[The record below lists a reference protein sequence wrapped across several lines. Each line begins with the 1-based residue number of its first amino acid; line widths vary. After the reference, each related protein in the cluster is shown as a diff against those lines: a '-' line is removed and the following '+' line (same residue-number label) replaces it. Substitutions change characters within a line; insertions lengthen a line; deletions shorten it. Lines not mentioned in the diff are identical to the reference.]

1 MTDEERKAK
10 RAAYMV
16 NYRKNL
22 SKFQKEKRRLQNSEY
37 RKKLRLTWTTEQL
50 EKERERNH
58 NYYLNNLDKLKAYMA
73 EYRLKQKEK
82 KCLQNEKEK
91 N

>member
-1 MTDEERKAK
+1 MTDEQRKAK

-22 SKFQKEKRRLQNSEY
+22 SKFQKEKRRLQNNEY
-37 RKKLRLTWTTEQL
+37 RKELRLTWTTEQL
-50 EKERERNH
+50 EKERIRNH
-58 NYYLNNLDKLKAYMA
+58 NYYLNNLEKLKTYMA

>member
-1 MTDEERKAK
+1 MTDEEKKAK

-37 RKKLRLTWTTEQL
+37 RKKLRMTWTTEQL

>member
-37 RKKLRLTWTTEQL
+37 RKKLRMTWTTEQL

-58 NYYLNNLDKLKAYMA
+58 NYYLNNFEKLKAYMA

>member
-37 RKKLRLTWTTEQL
+37 RKKLRMTWTTEQL

-58 NYYLNNLDKLKAYMA
+58 NYYLNNLEKLKAYMSA
-73 EYRLKQKEK
+73 YRLKQKEK
-82 KCLQNEKEK
+82 KCLQNEKKK

>member
-1 MTDEERKAK
+1 MTDEEKKAQ

-37 RKKLRLTWTTEQL
+37 RKKLRMTWTIEQL

-58 NYYLNNLDKLKAYMA
+58 NYYLNNLEKLKAYMA

-82 KCLQNEKEK
+82 K
-91 N
+91 

>member
-1 MTDEERKAK
+1 MTDEERKAQ

-37 RKKLRLTWTTEQL
+37 RKKLRMTWTTEQL

-58 NYYLNNLDKLKAYMA
+58 NYYLNNFEKLKAYMA

>member
-1 MTDEERKAK
+1 MTDEEKKAQ

-37 RKKLRLTWTTEQL
+37 RKKLRMTWTTEQL

-58 NYYLNNLDKLKAYMA
+58 NYYLNNLEKLKAYMA

>member
-1 MTDEERKAK
+1 MTDEEKKAQ

-37 RKKLRLTWTTEQL
+37 RKKLRMNWTTEQL

-58 NYYLNNLDKLKAYMA
+58 NYYLNNLEKLKAYMA

>member
-1 MTDEERKAK
+1 MTDEEKKAQ

-22 SKFQKEKRRLQNSEY
+22 SKFQKEKRRLQNSTY
-37 RKKLRLTWTTEQL
+37 RKKLRMTWTTEQL

>member
-1 MTDEERKAK
+1 MTDEEKKAK

-37 RKKLRLTWTTEQL
+37 RKKLRMNWTTEQL

-58 NYYLNNLDKLKAYMA
+58 NYYLNNLDKLKAYMSA
-73 EYRLKQKEK
+73 YRLKQKEK

>member
-1 MTDEERKAK
+1 MTDEEKKAK

-37 RKKLRLTWTTEQL
+37 RKKLRMTWTTEQL

-58 NYYLNNLDKLKAYMA
+58 NYYLNNLEKLKAYMA

>member
-1 MTDEERKAK
+1 MTDEERKAQ

-50 EKERERNH
+50 KKERERNH